1 MKFPWQKPDR
11 KDQLIETY
19 RQALS
24 AYADPANWSDVSCYG
39 HLKPRRWKG
48 GGDGADLALQALQQ
62 TEYSPAKKLQKE
74 D

>member
-48 GGDGADLALQALQQ
+48 GGDGADLAL
-62 TEYSPAKKLQKE
+62 
-74 D
+74 